1 MATKK
6 RLAKSR
12 LRKKKGAVIK
22 KESRPFGHKKAPNFF
37 PLLRKILAV
46 FLIVEG
52 MILLIQS
59 IYIHGPVVG
68 SFFKKK
74 AESAVSAFKKDSNNR
89 FGTVEV
95 LQETLLQQKES
106 AHPKRILIPKIG
118 LEQSIE
124 DGKITDG
131 QWNIS
136 ESGVSFMVG
145 SCTPGNSCNIVIYGH
160 AKEQFFGPL
169 KKIKIGD
176 SITILTE
183 TKWYLY
189 KVNEIKDVSPEQVSV
204 IGPTLEETLTLFTC
218 TAFLDS
224 KRLVVVAKRI

>member
-6 RLAKSR
+6 RLTKSR

-22 KESRPFGHKKAPNFF
+22 KESRPFGLKKAPSFF
-37 PLLRKILAV
+37 PFLRKIVAV

-52 MILLIQS
+52 IILLIQS
-59 IYIHGPVVG
+59 IYIHGPVVS
-68 SFFKKK
+68 SFFRKK
-74 AESAVSAFKKDSNNR
+74 AESAVSAFKKNPDNR
-89 FGTVEV
+89 FGAVEV
-95 LQETLLQQKES
+95 LQETLSQQNES
-106 AHPKRILIPKIG
+106 VHPIRILIPKIG
-118 LEQSIE
+118 LEQPIE
-124 DGKITDG
+124 DGKIIDG

-136 ESGVSFMVG
+136 EKGVSFMVG

-160 AKEQFFGPL
+160 AKEPFFGPL

-183 TKWYLY
+183 VKWYLY
-189 KVNEIKDVSPEQVSV
+189 KVSEIKDVSPEEVSV
-204 IGPTLEETLTLFTC
+204 IGPTSEETLTLFTC

-224 KRLVVVAKRI
+224 KRLVVVAKRV